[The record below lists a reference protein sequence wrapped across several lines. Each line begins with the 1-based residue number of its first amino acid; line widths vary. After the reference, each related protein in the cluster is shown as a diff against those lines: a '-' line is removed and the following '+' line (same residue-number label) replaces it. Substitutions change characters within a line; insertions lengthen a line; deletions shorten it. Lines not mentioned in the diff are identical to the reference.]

1 MIKKVKKYIVNNNL
15 IQDNDR
21 VLVALSGG
29 PDSVCLLH
37 ILYCLKKEIPM
48 EIGAVHINHMLRG
61 KEAEE
66 DTSYVENLCKSLG
79 IECYVKK
86 VDIKSMAA
94 ERNISLEMAGRD
106 ARYRTFET
114 IRREYGY
121 NKIAVAH
128 NANDQA
134 ETIIMRM
141 MRGTGLDGLTGIKAK
156 REGNI
161 IRPILCLN
169 RQEIEAY
176 CTDYELIPRI
186 DKSNYERIYSRNKVR
201 LDILPYMKQN
211 FNEDIVETLNRMA
224 TLLQKDNEYIEEQV
238 KLNYS
243 KYCNKKNGRIT
254 IDKELFVNEKEAIV
268 SRILKNAFKN
278 ISNSHQNFEMKHIYE
293 IIELFNKGTGKR
305 IDLTNNIIAENLYG
319 DIVLRKN
326 KQESIN
332 KEEVLINKN
341 ELDKNIEYSN
351 CMVKFGIIKMKNEE
365 VFSNNTLIKYFDY
378 DKIKE
383 TVVIRN
389 RKDGDRIKPLGV
401 KGTKKLKDLFI
412 DLKIPREE
420 RDTIPLVC
428 FDNEIAWI
436 VGYKVSDSFK
446 ITKDTKNI
454 LKIEFVRKG

>member
-121 NKIAVAH
+121 NKIAIAH

-141 MRGTGLDGLTGIKAK
+141 MRGAGLDGLTGIKAK

-169 RQEIEAY
+169 RQEIEA
-176 CTDYELIPRI
+176 
-186 DKSNYERIYSRNKVR
+186 
-201 LDILPYMKQN
+201 
-211 FNEDIVETLNRMA
+211 
-224 TLLQKDNEYIEEQV
+224 LLY
-238 KLNYS
+238 
-243 KYCNKKNGRIT
+243 
-254 IDKELFVNEKEAIV
+254 
-268 SRILKNAFKN
+268 
-278 ISNSHQNFEMKHIYE
+278 
-293 IIELFNKGTGKR
+293 
-305 IDLTNNIIAENLYG
+305 
-319 DIVLRKN
+319 
-326 KQESIN
+326 
-332 KEEVLINKN
+332 
-341 ELDKNIEYSN
+341 
-351 CMVKFGIIKMKNEE
+351 
-365 VFSNNTLIKYFDY
+365 
-378 DKIKE
+378 
-383 TVVIRN
+383 
-389 RKDGDRIKPLGV
+389 
-401 KGTKKLKDLFI
+401 
-412 DLKIPREE
+412 
-420 RDTIPLVC
+420 
-428 FDNEIAWI
+428 
-436 VGYKVSDSFK
+436 
-446 ITKDTKNI
+446 
-454 LKIEFVRKG
+454 